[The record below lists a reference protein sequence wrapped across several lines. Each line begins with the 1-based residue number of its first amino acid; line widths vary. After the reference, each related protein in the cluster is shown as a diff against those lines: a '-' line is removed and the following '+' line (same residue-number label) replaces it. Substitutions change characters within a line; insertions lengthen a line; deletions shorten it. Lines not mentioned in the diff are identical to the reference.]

1 MVRSSGFEPPRY
13 CYRQP
18 LKLVRLPVPPR
29 PHRGENF
36 IVAARRQPR
45 KPVAS
50 ACENR
55 LLRSQGFF
63 GCVGAGC
70 GAAGVFPAGCWAAGC
85 EVAGA
90 LPDAGELAGGVE
102 LCGAGAF
109 VTGAGTGAGV
119 FAGAGFEICCSTEPF
134 CSTALSTRTTIANA
148 HTMNMTAHQV
158 VACERIV
165 AAPRGPNAVWL
176 PAPPKAPARSAAF
189 PL

>member
-90 LPDAGELAGGVE
+90 LPDAGELAGGRSEEHTSE
-102 LCGAGAF
+102 LQSRRDLVCRLLL
-109 VTGAGTGAGV
+109 
-119 FAGAGFEICCSTEPF
+119 EKKKK
-134 CSTALSTRTTIANA
+134 TI
-148 HTMNMTAHQV
+148 
-158 VACERIV
+158 
-165 AAPRGPNAVWL
+165 
-176 PAPPKAPARSAAF
+176 
-189 PL
+189 